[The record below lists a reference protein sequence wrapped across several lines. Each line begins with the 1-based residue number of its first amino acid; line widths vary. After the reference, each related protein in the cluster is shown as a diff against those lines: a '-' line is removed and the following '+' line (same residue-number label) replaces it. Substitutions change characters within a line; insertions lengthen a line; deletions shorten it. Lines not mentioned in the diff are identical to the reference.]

1 MSPPPTDPKQRVRED
16 VWDHLEDAG
25 IARFP
30 FPPHGRIP
38 NFDGARDAAERLAS
52 LPEWQDAAAIKAN
65 PDSPQLPARRNALH
79 MGKTLYM
86 AVPRLR
92 DEDCF
97 VELDPADVGDLDA
110 APTVSHM
117 DDHGVRVG
125 PDELPPIDCILS
137 GSVAVATDGTRIGKG
152 EGFSDLEY
160 AVLRELGAVDD
171 ATPVVTT
178 IHDGQVVDPVD
189 APAADSH
196 DVLVDVIVTPNQTIR
211 TGARGKLQGVDWNA
225 LSDEQLAEMPVLQRL
240 HDGVL

>member
-1 MSPPPTDPKQRVRED
+1 MTHTPEPSKEAVRER

-38 NFDGARDAAERLAS
+38 NFDGAREAADRLES
-52 LPEWQDAAAIKAN
+52 LTEWQDADVIKAN

-79 MGKTLYM
+79 AGKTLYM

-92 DEDCF
+92 DERCF
-97 VELDPADVGDLDA
+97 VELDPSRIDDLDA

-117 DDHGVRVG
+117 DEYGTRVG
-125 PDELPPIDCILS
+125 PDDLPEIDCILS

-160 AVLRELGAVDD
+160 AILRELGAVDD
-171 ATPVVTT
+171 ETPVVTT
-178 IHDGQVVDPVD
+178 IHDDQVLDPD
-189 APAADSH
+189 EAPSADQH
-196 DVLVDVIVTPNQTIR
+196 DVLVDVIVTPTR
-211 TGARGKLQGVDWNA
+211 TLRTDARGKPPGVDWA
-225 LSDEQLAEMPVLQRL
+225 VLSDEQLAEMPVLQRL
-240 HDGVL
+240 RDGTL

>member
-1 MSPPPTDPKQRVRED
+1 MTDKQAIREC
-16 VWDHLEDAG
+16 VWDLLEDEG

-38 NFDGARDAAERLAS
+38 NFDGAREAAERLAS
-52 LPEWQDAAAIKAN
+52 LPEWETATTIKAN

-79 MGKTLYM
+79 AGKTLYM

-97 VELDPADVGDLDA
+97 VELDPAVIDDLDA

-117 DDHGVRVG
+117 DDHGTRVG
-125 PDELPPIDCILS
+125 PGELPTIDCILS

-160 AVLRELGAVDD
+160 AVLRELGAVDGD
-171 ATPVVTT
+171 TPVVTS
-178 IHDGQVVDPVD
+178 IHDDQVIDAED
-189 APAADSH
+189 APEADAH
-196 DVLVDVIVTPNQTIR
+196 DVLVDVIVTPTRTIR
-211 TGARGKLQGVDWNA
+211 TDARGKPDGVHWDA
-225 LSDEQLAEMPVLQRL
+225 LSDEQRAEMPVLQRL
-240 HDGVL
+240 RDGAL

>member
-1 MSPPPTDPKQRVRED
+1 MTDKQAIRERV
-16 VWDHLEDAG
+16 WGHLEDAG

-38 NFDGARDAAERLAS
+38 NFDRAREAAERLAG
-52 LPEWQDAAAIKAN
+52 LPEWQDAATVKVN
-65 PDSPQLPARRNALH
+65 PDAPQLPARRNALH
-79 MGKTLYM
+79 EGKTLYM

-97 VELDPADVGDLDA
+97 VELDPAVIDDLDA

-117 DDHGVRVG
+117 DDHGTRVG
-125 PDELPPIDCILS
+125 PDDLPTIECILS
-137 GSVAVATDGTRIGKG
+137 GSVAVATDGIRIGKG

-171 ATPVVTT
+171 ETPVVTT
-178 IHDGQVVDPVD
+178 IHDDQVIDSED
-189 APAADSH
+189 APDADAH
-196 DVLVDVIVTPNQTIR
+196 DVLVDVIVTPTQTIR
-211 TGARGKLQGVDWNA
+211 TGARGTPDGVDWDA

-240 HDGVL
+240 HDTL

>member
-1 MSPPPTDPKQRVRED
+1 MTDKQAIRER
-16 VWDHLEDAG
+16 VWDHLADAG

-38 NFDGARDAAERLAS
+38 NFDGAREAAERLTS
-52 LPEWQDAAAIKAN
+52 LPEWQDAATVKAN
-65 PDSPQLPARRNALH
+65 PDSPQLPARRTALH
-79 MGKTLYM
+79 QGKTLYM

-97 VELDPADVGDLDA
+97 VGLDPAVVDDRDA

-117 DDHGVRVG
+117 DDHGRRVG
-125 PDELPPIDCILS
+125 PDDLPVIDCILS

-178 IHDGQVVDPVD
+178 IHDDQVLEAED
-189 APAADSH
+189 APDADSH
-196 DVLVDVIVTPNQTIR
+196 DVHVDVIVTPTRIIR
-211 TGARGKLQGVDWNA
+211 TDASNKPDGVDWN
-225 LSDEQLAEMPVLQRL
+225 LLDDDQLAAMLVLKQL
-240 HDGVL
+240 HDGAL